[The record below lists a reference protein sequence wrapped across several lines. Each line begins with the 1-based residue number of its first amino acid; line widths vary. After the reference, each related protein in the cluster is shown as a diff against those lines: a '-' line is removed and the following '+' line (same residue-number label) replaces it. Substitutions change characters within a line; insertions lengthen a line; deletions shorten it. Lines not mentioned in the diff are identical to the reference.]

1 MTPPEQDKSVPV
13 KIVFD
18 PHDEEQEDEQADQ
31 TLTDQTPAEEPAQEQ
46 ADAAAEPVVVEETD
60 WKARYDEEH
69 EKYLRALAD
78 LQNYRRR
85 TEQERAQQLQ
95 YAHEALLT
103 DLLPLSDNC
112 NQALASIRD
121 TDEVED
127 LARGVEMILG
137 QLQAFMQRY
146 GVRELN
152 PHGEPF
158 DPELHEA
165 VEAVPTDEAAPN
177 TVVEVLQPGY
187 MLNDRLL
194 RAPKVRVAVAPRDSS
209 DS

>member
-1 MTPPEQDKSVPV
+1 MTPPEEDKSIPV
-13 KIVFD
+13 NVVSGS
-18 PHDEEQEDEQADQ
+18 HDEEDAELPSAQQP
-31 TLTDQTPAEEPAQEQ
+31 PAEEPAQEE
-46 ADAAAEPVVVEETD
+46 ADAAPEPVVVEETG

-121 TDEVED
+121 SADVEA

-152 PHGEPF
+152 PHGELF

-177 TVVEVLQPGY
+177 TVVEVVQPGY

>member
-1 MTPPEQDKSVPV
+1 MTDRKEDKSVPANV
-13 KIVFD
+13 VSGPRANAEAD
-18 PHDEEQEDEQADQ
+18 PIPPEDTPHEQA
-31 TLTDQTPAEEPAQEQ
+31 E
-46 ADAAAEPVVVEETD
+46 AAAQQPVVVDETD
-60 WKARYDEEH
+60 WKARYEQER

-85 TEQERAQQLQ
+85 TEQERVQQLQ
-95 YAHEALLT
+95 YAHDSLLT

-121 TDEVED
+121 TDDVEG

-146 GVRELN
+146 GVRELS

-177 TVVEVLQPGY
+177 TVVEVVQPGY

-194 RAPKVRVAVAPRDSS
+194 RAPKVRVAVAPS
-209 DS
+209 DL